1 MIFFFFK
8 QKTAY
13 EIMPSLVGSEM
24 CIRDRYQRRVHGI
37 TVSSNSQVFSIFKGE
52 VRKVIKIMGSNLAVL
67 VRHGNYLSVY
77 SNLTVVN
84 VSVGQELTSY
94 QKIGEINLQ
103 KGEETAILHFE
114 LWNENKTEDPS
125 KWFKSV
131 SYTHLTLP
139 TICSV
144 QISVVAGSLKK
155 KTQNRAD
162 GYHENQS
169 EKTTDSRYCATS
181 LP

>member
-125 KWFKSV
+125 KWFKQYVFKYFYINRNYSID
-131 SYTHLTLP
+131 YQ
-139 TICSV
+139 V
-144 QISVVAGSLKK
+144 QLLNFI
-155 KTQNRAD
+155 AD
-162 GYHENQS
+162 
-169 EKTTDSRYCATS
+169 K
-181 LP
+181 